1 MCLVNRTLINK
12 LFSPYIYNPG
22 FYNRGCFFMTT
33 HYKQISISA
42 EDPAIRELL
51 LALLADGGYEGFE
64 ETRQQLIAYIPEQDF
79 NEEML
84 LDILQPFSVSYVVE
98 TIEQRNWNA
107 EWEAGF
113 QPVTVGSFC
122 TLRANFHEPVA
133 GVVHDLIIT
142 PKMSFGTG
150 HHATTWQMVAAME
163 QLDFTGKTVL
173 DFGTGTGVLAIL
185 AHRLGAASVLAID
198 NDHWSIENAREN
210 LEFNGVTAGITIRLA
225 DSIEGTTP
233 VDIILANINK
243 KVVIDQLNHMVAAC
257 KPGGYILISG
267 LLVSDAADLLAAIE
281 APPLTLIK
289 QENKDSWLC
298 WLVQRG

>member
-1 MCLVNRTLINK
+1 MHLVNRTLINK

-22 FYNRGCFFMTT
+22 FIIGVVFFMTT
-33 HYKQISISA
+33 HYKQVSISA
-42 EDPAIRELL
+42 EDAATREVL
-51 LALLADGGYEGFE
+51 LALLADAGYEGFE
-64 ETRQQLIAYIPEQDF
+64 ETRQQLIAYCPEQDF
-79 NEEML
+79 NEEVL
-84 LDILQPFSVSYVVE
+84 LDILHPFSVSHTVQ

-113 QPVTVGSFC
+113 QPVTVGNFC
-122 TLRANFHEPVA
+122 TIRANFHEPVA
-133 GVVHDLIIT
+133 GVKHDLIIT

-185 AHRLGAASVLAID
+185 AHRLGAVSVLAID
-198 NDHWSIENAREN
+198 NDHWSIENAKEN
-210 LEFNGVTAGITIRLA
+210 LDFNGVRDGITITLS
-225 DSIEGTTP
+225 DSIKGATS

-243 KVVIDQLNHMVAAC
+243 KVVIDQLADMVAVC

-267 LLVSDAADLLAAIE
+267 LLVSDGADLKAAIE
-281 APPLTLIK
+281 AQPLTLIK